1 MKTLKEVERIRKQ
14 IDKLDKNLILLL
26 EKRLGL
32 VQKIWQLKKE
42 KNLPLLDPERE
53 KQMIEQA
60 LKLETAN
67 LSKKDVERLYT
78 LILDDFK
85 NFLF

>member
-1 MKTLKEVERIRKQ
+1 MKTLKEVEKIRKQ

-26 EKRLGL
+26 EKRAEL
-32 VQKIWQLKKE
+32 VQKIWQIKKE
-42 KNLPLLDPERE
+42 QNLPLLDHERE
-53 KQMIEQA
+53 KQMLEQV

-67 LSKKDVERLYT
+67 LSKKDIERLYT

-85 NFLF
+85 NFLP